1 MDTDAQRTPRK
12 RRPTRAV
19 RWSAISVAA
28 VVGSFSLAVP
38 TGASA
43 ATNANRGTVVKVKM
57 TSGPLGTV
65 LIDGRGRTLYV
76 DSRDHPDQVTCTG
89 SCSKAWPPLLLPKGV
104 KRAVAG
110 AGIKDLG
117 TVRRSGHR
125 LQVTSHKMPL
135 YLYVGDLRPGQTHGQ
150 GKNGT
155 FFVATPNGA
164 LHSVPTTPPSTPAT
178 SSTQAPHVATTAPS
192 QATSPPPSGPS
203 SVGTAPPTAPAPTMP
218 APPPTSPP
226 VTSPPPTRPPVTSPP
241 ATNPPPTTAPVGG
254 GVAY

>member
-1 MDTDAQRTPRK
+1 MNTDAERTPRK
-12 RRPTRAV
+12 RRTTRAV
-19 RWSAISVAA
+19 RWSAISAAA
-28 VVGSFSLAVP
+28 VVSWFSLAVP
-38 TGASA
+38 TSASA
-43 ATNANRGTVVKVKM
+43 ATNASRETVVKIKM

-65 LIDGRGRTLYV
+65 LVDGRGRTLYV
-76 DSRDHPDQVTCTG
+76 DSRDHANQVSCTG
-89 SCSKAWPPLLLPKGV
+89 SCLKAWPPLLLPKGV

-110 AGIKDLG
+110 AGVKDLG

-135 YLYVGDLRPGQTHGQ
+135 YLYVGDLHPGQTHGQ
-150 GKNGT
+150 GKNGA

-164 LHSVPTTPPSTPAT
+164 LHSVPITPPSTPAT
-178 SSTQAPHVATTAPS
+178 SSTLAPHVATTAPS
-192 QATSPPPSGPS
+192 QTTSPPPSGPS

-218 APPPTSPP
+218 VPRPTS
-226 VTSPPPTRPPVTSPP
+226 PPVTSPP